1 MESTGQ
7 SSDQSALANSAIQWD
22 RPSPFTVFHE
32 VVTDDIDELG
42 HTNNVCYL
50 AWLERCAWAHS
61 AAVGFDVHN
70 MLAINHAMVV
80 RDTRMQYLLAT
91 FAADRLQISD
101 WIVRCDGKLRATR
114 AFQIVREQDKKTI
127 MRAEIDYVCI
137 NITTGRPSRMPP
149 EFVTAYTEMSSL

>member
-1 MESTGQ
+1 METAGL
-7 SSDQSALANSAIQWD
+7 SSEGSAVTSNSINWD
-22 RPSPFTVFHE
+22 RPNPFTVFHE
-32 VVTDDIDELG
+32 VASGDIDELG

-91 FAADRLQISD
+91 FAADRLHIGD

-114 AFQIVREQDKKTI
+114 AFQIVREQDQKTV

-137 NITTGRPSRMPP
+137 NIKSGRPSRMPP